1 MTNYFQTASMVLPG
15 TLSPLTL
22 VQSPT
27 VQYVTLDSLS
37 QALAYDVSDYVSDS
51 YLAHLKLDGDTLTT
65 CIKFKYLT
73 EVLTQLPSDC
83 IRAKVVLNKMMTEG
97 MKPFIDETT
106 GVFTSPLTGAAIQ
119 MRWLDGRW
127 RLSSFQV
134 AGVLGVSMGAVSNLI
149 STLGD
154 PAQSNN

>member
-1 MTNYFQTASMVLPG
+1 
-15 TLSPLTL
+15 
-22 VQSPT
+22 
-27 VQYVTLDSLS
+27 
-37 QALAYDVSDYVSDS
+37 
-51 YLAHLKLDGDTLTT
+51 
-65 CIKFKYLT
+65 
-73 EVLTQLPSDC
+73 
-83 IRAKVVLNKMMTEG
+83 MMTEG